1 MKSLSVKWVFLLAG
15 IWLLVQNGDALAEW
29 KRLGEFPKGEA
40 EKAQKTR
47 GTSPRSNPDTT
58 GVGRPYR
65 DINVTMYMTAWCPYC
80 AKAREY
86 IRSLGVNLIEYNV
99 ETDRSRE
106 KEMLQKSG
114 GAKGVPLI
122 DIEGI
127 ILRGYSPS
135 AIKDAIERRRNL

>member
-1 MKSLSVKWVFLLAG
+1 MKSLTVKCALLLAG
-15 IWLLVQNGDALAEW
+15 IGLLVLNGDAIAQW

-40 EKAQKTR
+40 ERVDKAK
-47 GTSPRSNPDTT
+47 GAAPRSKPETT
-58 GVGRPYR
+58 GEGKPYR
-65 DINVTMYMTAWCPYC
+65 DINVIMYMTSWCPYC

-99 ETDRSRE
+99 ETDRSKQ

-114 GAKGVPLI
+114 GSKGVPLI
-122 DIEGI
+122 DVEGI

-135 AIKDAIERRRNL
+135 AIKAAIEQKKNL